1 MKIAL
6 TLDDTK
12 WSWLLTKEKGDAAK
26 AQANILQKVNEYL
39 DACGRD
45 VGADDLAN
53 VTKALADP
61 VKLATAKAAL
71 GL

>member
-1 MKIAL
+1 MNLTL
-6 TLDDTK
+6 TLDDIK
-12 WSWLLTKEKGDAAK
+12 WSYALMKEAGDSAK
-26 AQANILQKVNEYL
+26 ATANVTDKVNEYL

-53 VTKALADP
+53 VTKALAEP
-61 VKLATAKAAL
+61 ANLAVAKAAL

>member
-6 TLDDTK
+6 FLDDTK
-12 WSWLLTKEKGDAAK
+12 WGWLLTKENGDQAK
-26 AQANILQKVNEYL
+26 AEANCTDKVNEYL

-45 VGADDLAN
+45 VGADDMAKVTQAIANPANLA
-53 VTKALADP
+53 V
-61 VKLATAKAAL
+61 AKAAL

>member
-1 MKIAL
+1 MKLTL
-6 TLDDTK
+6 TLDDAK
-12 WSWLLTKEKGDAAK
+12 WGYVLTKESGDAVK
-26 AQANILQKVNEYL
+26 AEANILAKVNEYL

-53 VTKALADP
+53 VTKEITDP
-61 VKLATAKAAL
+61 AKLAIAKAAL